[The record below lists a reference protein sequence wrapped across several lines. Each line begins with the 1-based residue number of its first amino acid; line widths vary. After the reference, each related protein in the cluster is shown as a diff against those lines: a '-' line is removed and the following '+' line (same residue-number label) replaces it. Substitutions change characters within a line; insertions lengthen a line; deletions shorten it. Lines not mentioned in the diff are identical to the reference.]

1 MCLYRIGQWERG
13 GKQWGFRE
21 DLQWFW
27 KKLQWIWKELQW
39 VWIRSKEEEKDQEST
54 AEEKQACWWQVHW
67 NPCCLS
73 QSESIIFL
81 PCKGGVSRCY
91 LRLSLLLFL
100 ALLIKQVCLPETR
113 SQQQMCPRFCCIRA
127 NSICWKIQQFI
138 LFITAHSQLQ
148 FLMLSCSFP
157 PLNPSDLICQDLH

>member
-91 LRLSLLLFL
+91 LHLSLLLFL
-100 ALLIKQVCLPETR
+100 ALLIKQVCVCQKHVVSNKCAHDSAASEQTPSVER
-113 SQQQMCPRFCCIRA
+113 
-127 NSICWKIQQFI
+127 
-138 LFITAHSQLQ
+138 FITAHSQLQ